1 MNYAACQQRTT
12 ALLVSSRVITGLG
25 GAISVISSSVASQ
38 GSVPHQYLAIAT
50 AVLALWTQIGGAIS
64 SAISASVWTH
74 RVPAKLEE
82 YLGEIYNETMRA
94 EIFGSITVARNI
106 PERELIRQAYSE
118 AFQPLLLAAL
128 ITSFV
133 GLAFGFTVK
142 NYRLGDNHNDVETH
156 KIMTLRNKEEV
167 NEEAIAARVKLVEE
181 KIAREAMAEKQGGG
195 AVAH

>member
-1 MNYAACQQRTT
+1 
-12 ALLVSSRVITGLG
+12 
-25 GAISVISSSVASQ
+25 
-38 GSVPHQYLAIAT
+38 
-50 AVLALWTQIGGAIS
+50 VLALWTQIGGAIS

-82 YLGEIYNETMRA
+82 YLGDIYNETMRA

-106 PERELIRQAYSE
+106 PEKELIRQAYSE